1 MRFVKISGLNFYER
15 RKSKQLIK
23 SKIRDGATTP
33 TTQMKSNT
41 MIISPIVWKISES
54 NSDIRNTSI
63 VNGIR
68 SKIPA
73 HALPQIIWNRM
84 FEIFR
89 NR

>member
-1 MRFVKISGLNFYER
+1 MS
-15 RKSKQLIK
+15 
-23 SKIRDGATTP
+23 DGTATP
-33 TTQMKSNT
+33 IIQIKSNT
-41 MIISPIVWKISES
+41 IIISPIVWKISES

-63 VNGIR
+63 ANGIS

-73 HALPQIIWNRM
+73 HALPQIIWNRI

>member
-1 MRFVKISGLNFYER
+1 
-15 RKSKQLIK
+15 
-23 SKIRDGATTP
+23 
-33 TTQMKSNT
+33 MKSNT

-63 VNGIR
+63 ANGIR

-73 HALPQIIWNRM
+73 HALPQIIWNKM
-84 FEIFR
+84 FKIFR